1 MLTTQDFN
9 TFNFIDFVRQNPD
22 QHQRFELDIEQGKAI
37 FHDAG
42 ILEFIPKQTS
52 DQYVCLSCGVH
63 GNETAP
69 MEIVSDIVR
78 DILVGVQSLQVN
90 LLILLGNPKAMLQQE
105 RFLEFNLNRMFNH
118 HWKSYLEADPNCY
131 EALRAKRLESAVQD
145 FFEKSPEDA
154 RRYHYDL
161 HTAIR
166 ASKHQRFAIY
176 PYLDGRDP
184 KAEQLAFMQD
194 CGVNT
199 VLLYHKPSST
209 FSYHS
214 SHHFKADAFTVELGK
229 VKPFGENNRD
239 DFKQSENQL
248 RKLVAANY
256 HFNND
261 RNIDDLNLFAVKKEL
276 LRVSDESHL
285 NVDDDLANFTE
296 FEQGFQLLSDPEGP
310 YVVESDGEAIVFPN
324 NKVPMGQRMALLIEP
339 VSLA

>member
-9 TFNFIDFVRQNPD
+9 TFNLIDFVRQTPE
-22 QHQRFELDIEQGKAI
+22 QHERFELEIEQGKAI

-42 ILEFIPKQTS
+42 IIEFVPNQVS
-52 DQYVCLSCGVH
+52 DQFVCLSCGVH

-69 MEIVSDIVR
+69 MEIISDMVR
-78 DILVGVQSLQVN
+78 DILVGSQALSVN

-118 HWKSYLEADPNCY
+118 HWKSYLEADAHCY
-131 EALRAKRLESAVQD
+131 EALRAKRLEEAVQD
-145 FFEKSPEDA
+145 FFDKSPADS

-176 PYLDGRDP
+176 PYLDGREH
-184 KAEQLAFMQD
+184 KVEQLAFMQD

-199 VLLYHKPSST
+199 VLLYHKASST
-209 FSYHS
+209 FSYHT

-229 VKPFGENNRD
+229 VKPFGENNRE
-239 DFKQSENQL
+239 DFEQAENSL
-248 RKLVAANY
+248 RQLVASNY
-256 HFNND
+256 HFNKD
-261 RNIDDLNLFAVKKEL
+261 REIDDLNLFAVKKEL
-276 LRVSDESHL
+276 LRVSDDSHL

-296 FEQGFQLLSDPEGP
+296 FEQGFELLSDPEEP

-324 NKVPMGQRMALLIEP
+324 NNVPMGQRMALLVEP
-339 VSLA
+339 VSLG

>member
-1 MLTTQDFN
+1 MLTSHDFN

-22 QHQRFELDIEQGKAI
+22 HHEPFSLEIDQGKAV

-42 ILEFIPKQTS
+42 IIEFTPDQPS
-52 DQYVCLSCGVH
+52 NQYVCLSCGVH

-69 MEIVSDIVR
+69 MEIISDMVR
-78 DILVGVQSLQVN
+78 DILVGSQALQVN
-90 LLILLGNPKAMLQQE
+90 LLILLGNPKAMMQQE

-118 HWKSYLEADPNCY
+118 HWKAYLEADAKCY
-131 EALRAKRLESAVQD
+131 EALRAKRLEAAVKD
-145 FFEKSPEDA
+145 FFDKSPTDA

-176 PYLDGRDP
+176 PYLDGREH
-184 KAEQLAFMQD
+184 KAEQLAFVQD
-194 CGVNT
+194 CGADT
-199 VLLYHKPSST
+199 VLLYHKASST
-209 FSYHS
+209 FSYHT

-239 DFKQSENQL
+239 DFKQAENQL

-261 RNIDDLNLFAVKKEL
+261 RSTDELNLFAVKKEL
-276 LRVSDESHL
+276 LRISDESHL
-285 NVDDDLANFTE
+285 NVEDDLANFTE
-296 FEQGFQLLSDPEGP
+296 FEQGFELLSDPEEP

-324 NKVPMGQRMALLIEP
+324 NKVPKGQRMALLIEP
-339 VSLA
+339 VSLG

>member
-1 MLTTQDFN
+1 MLTSHDFN

-22 QHQRFELDIEQGKAI
+22 HHEPFSLEIDQGKAV

-42 ILEFIPKQTS
+42 IIEFTPDQPS
-52 DQYVCLSCGVH
+52 NQYVCLSCGVH

-69 MEIVSDIVR
+69 IEIISDMVR
-78 DILVGVQSLQVN
+78 DILVGSQALQVN
-90 LLILLGNPKAMLQQE
+90 LLILLGNPKAMMQQE

-118 HWKSYLEADPNCY
+118 HWKAYLEADARCY
-131 EALRAKRLESAVQD
+131 EALRAKRLEEAVKN
-145 FFEKSPEDA
+145 FFEQSPADA

-176 PYLDGRDP
+176 PYLDGREH
-184 KAEQLAFMQD
+184 KVEQLAFMQD

-199 VLLYHKPSST
+199 VLLYHKPGST
-209 FSYHS
+209 FSYHT

-229 VKPFGENNRD
+229 VKPFGENDRV
-239 DFKQSENQL
+239 DFKQAETSL
-248 RKLVAANY
+248 RQLVANNY

-261 RNIDDLNLFAVKKEL
+261 RVIDDMSLFAVKKEL
-276 LRVSDESHL
+276 LRVTDESHL

-296 FEQGFQLLSDPEGP
+296 FKQGFELLSDPQEP
-310 YVVESDGEAIVFPN
+310 YIVESDGEAIVFPN
-324 NKVPMGQRMALLIEP
+324 NKVPIGQRMALLVEP
-339 VSLA
+339 VSLG